1 MVASIQNTGSTA
13 AYTKSAQLN
22 TTKQRPLPEA
32 ELKQDAKETER
43 TQTTRSTDN
52 SSSIVKATATT
63 EISDK
68 NEQQTIISEQ
78 ARGSLLDLAV

>member
-1 MVASIQNTGSTA
+1 MVASVQNTGSTA

-32 ELKQDAKETER
+32 ELKQEAKETER

-52 SSSIVKATATT
+52 SSSIVKAAATT